1 MIRDTAYTALA
12 AAVMISPFILGGII
26 GELSS
31 RRKSRTQYTTAQ
43 LVTRR
48 RQQIERNRARKTTK
62 QQKRTNPQ

>member
-31 RRKSRTQYTTAQ
+31 RRKPRTQYTTAQ

>member
-31 RRKSRTQYTTAQ
+31 RRKPRTKYTTAQ

-48 RQQIERNRARKTTK
+48 RNKIERTRARKTTK
-62 QQKRTNPQ
+62 QQTRRNK

>member
-12 AAVMISPFILGGII
+12 AAVMISPFIFGGII
-26 GELSS
+26 GELYS
-31 RRKSRTQYTTAQ
+31 RRKPRTKYTTAQ

>member
-1 MIRDTAYTALA
+1 MIQDTAYIAAA

-31 RRKSRTQYTTAQ
+31 RRKPRTQYTTAQ

-48 RQQIERNRARKTTK
+48 RNQIERNRARKTTK
-62 QQKRTNPQ
+62 QQNRKNPK

>member
-26 GELSS
+26 GELLS
-31 RRKSRTQYTTAQ
+31 RRKPRTKYTTAE

-48 RQQIERNRARKTTK
+48 RNQIERNRARKTTK
-62 QQKRTNPQ
+62 QQNRKTAQ

>member
-26 GELSS
+26 GELLS
-31 RRKSRTQYTTAQ
+31 RRKPRTKYTTAE

-48 RQQIERNRARKTTK
+48 RNQIERNRARKTTK
-62 QQKRTNPQ
+62 QQTRRTAQ

>member
-26 GELSS
+26 GELLS
-31 RRKSRTQYTTAQ
+31 RRKPRSKYTTAQ

-48 RQQIERNRARKTTK
+48 RNQIERNRARKTTK
-62 QQKRTNPQ
+62 QQNRRTAQ

>member
-26 GELSS
+26 GELIS
-31 RRKSRTQYTTAQ
+31 RRKPRTQYTTAQ